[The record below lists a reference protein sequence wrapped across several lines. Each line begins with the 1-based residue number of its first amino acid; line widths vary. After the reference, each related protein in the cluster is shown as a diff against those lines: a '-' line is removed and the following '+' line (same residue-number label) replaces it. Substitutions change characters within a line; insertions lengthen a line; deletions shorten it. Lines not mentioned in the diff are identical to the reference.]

1 MGLITGHGGSD
12 LDDENNN
19 PVISSPQSHGHGISL
34 HRKPIPGTASE
45 KHQYSQVNQQDLS
58 SAVDNDPKAPLST
71 TTPIDPAKTQT
82 ANHEGHF
89 WLSEIIALVIC
100 VAAFASAICILAL
113 YQGESITRW
122 KSDTISLNTVLSVLA
137 TISRASLA
145 FVVSGCIAQG
155 KWNWFGKVKD
165 QLIHFD
171 RLDDASK
178 GLYGSFR
185 LLWSA
190 KKRP

>member
-1 MGLITGHGGSD
+1 MCFHCVVKMGLNGGS
-12 LDDENNN
+12 ENAGLNDNN

-34 HRKPIPGTASE
+34 HRKPIPGNGSE
-45 KHQYSQVNQQDLS
+45 KHQYSQVNQHDLS
-58 SAVDNDPKAPLST
+58 PAVPLTAENDPKVPLST
-71 TTPIDPAKTQT
+71 ATPIEPVKAHT
-82 ANHEGHF
+82 ANHKGHF
-89 WLSEIIALVIC
+89 WMSEILALIIC
-100 VAAFASAICILAL
+100 VAAFASAICVLAL

-122 KSDTISLNTVLSVLA
+122 RSDTISLNTVLSVLA

-155 KWNWFGKVKD
+155 KWNWFGKLKD

-178 GLYGSFR
+178 
-185 LLWSA
+185 
-190 KKRP
+190 